1 MIAISELELLKKLFP
16 EETNN
21 MIEHAEEK
29 GIEKGI
35 EKGREEGREEEKLNM
50 AKNMKS
56 DGCSHKYISKI
67 TGFSLED
74 IEKL

>member
-29 GIEKGI
+29 GIEKG
-35 EKGREEGREEEKLNM
+35 EKK
-50 AKNMKS
+50 KNLVWL
-56 DGCSHKYISKI
+56 KI
-67 TGFSLED
+67 
-74 IEKL
+74 

>member
-29 GIEKGI
+29 GELKK
-35 EKGREEGREEEKLNM
+35 ELKKEEKK
-50 AKNMKS
+50 KNLVWL
-56 DGCSHKYISKI
+56 KI
-67 TGFSLED
+67 
-74 IEKL
+74 